1 MVYFETGNRSF
12 WNINIFYT
20 FYALSRWF
28 YKDIRMCVMHLYA
41 NDALIEQTMVSIF
54 AMCQSLADDSNT
66 YNQLSIN
73 CFWFIVFIYFFLL
86 LFFTNNASNKIQN
99 SLRRMQAPRSGL
111 RNVAQHTFPTEF
123 KFWKKF
129 KSNLTKILYYLMSH
143 NRTSLIQG
151 GDVFVFFSINHE
163 WV

>member
-1 MVYFETGNRSF
+1 MVYFERGNRSF

-41 NDALIEQTMVSIF
+41 NDVLIEQTMVSIF

-73 CFWFIVFIYFFLL
+73 CFWFIVFIYFFYYYFLQI
-86 LFFTNNASNKIQN
+86 THQT
-99 SLRRMQAPRSGL
+99 RY
-111 RNVAQHTFPTEF
+111 
-123 KFWKKF
+123 
-129 KSNLTKILYYLMSH
+129 KILYAECKHQGVGWETWHSTLFLPNSSFEK
-143 NRTSLIQG
+143 NLSQTSQK
-151 GDVFVFFSINHE
+151 FFIIWCPITE
-163 WV
+163 PP